1 MTITYRS
8 PKCGHTHIVEAD
20 NKTDCEKGMKVWQ
33 KQHKCKRSLNAKGKD
48 FKPGR
53 AQIQRESTKR
63 THKSMM

>member
-1 MTITYRS
+1 MTITYKC

-33 KQHKCKRSLNAKGKD
+33 KQHRCKRSLNAKGKD

-53 AQIQRESTKR
+53 A
-63 THKSMM
+63 